1 MQVTSVKITLVNE
14 GRLRA
19 FAEIVI
25 DDGLAIHGLR
35 IVEGDH
41 GLFISM
47 PSKTKPD
54 GTFTDVVHPI
64 NRQTRELIERSVL
77 AEYQRVSGKTI
88 SPDPSRRD

>member
-1 MQVTSVKITLVNE
+1 MQVTSVSATLANE

-19 FAEIVI
+19 YVVIVI

-35 IVEGDH
+35 IIQGDH

-54 GTFTDVVHPI
+54 GTFTDQSI
-64 NRQTRELIERSVL
+64 AKRER
-77 AEYQRVSGKTI
+77 
-88 SPDPSRRD
+88 

>member
-1 MQVTSVKITLVNE
+1 MKVTSISVTLANE

-19 FAEIVI
+19 YAEIVI

-35 IVEGDH
+35 IIEGDH

-64 NRQTRELIERSVL
+64 NRQAREMIEQSVL
-77 AEYQRVSGKTI
+77 TEYQRLIVVQSNPELKIT
-88 SPDPSRRD
+88 S